1 MLLSFSFCRKS
12 YEGSSLWKNSWLRL
26 TKTGTSTIHV
36 NTSTHAQ
43 WTPTTSPKFWKDAGS
58 WSSENT
64 RNDSG
69 SSKAWHVHRPSREI
83 SSEYSPYWET
93 TGSVQCQLKINWNLA
108 GFLGNLKQMDHWNLL
123 ADLRIIWTALWVYAT
138 SEADIKF
145 PLVIIQ
151 SYERFPCWKPGQSQ
165 TLSVWPAA
173 KDSTFS
179 SSTFRVHSTSSRLPL
194 LSIQSYERFA
204 LLKAWTKCM
213 VVALRAWP
221 TAKDSTFL
229 SSTFLEHSASSR
241 FPLLS
246 IQSY

>member
-1 MLLSFSFCRKS
+1 MRSGHQQRHQ
-12 YEGSSLWKNSWLRL
+12 GSGRMPETDHQKTPGEIRDHLKN
-26 TKTGTSTIHV
+26 
-36 NTSTHAQ
+36 
-43 WTPTTSPKFWKDAGS
+43 
-58 WSSENT
+58 
-64 RNDSG
+64 
-69 SSKAWHVHRPSREI
+69 WHVHRPSREI
-83 SSEYSPYWET
+83 SSEYSPCCHRRNYWKCDV
-93 TGSVQCQLKINWNLA
+93 SAKFKRNLA

-138 SEADIKF
+138 SKVDIKY
-145 PLVIIQ
+145 PLLIIQ

-179 SSTFRVHSTSSRLPL
+179 SSTFRVHSASSKLPL

-229 SSTFLEHSASSR
+229 SSTFLGHSASSR